1 MYGLKLR
8 EWIESIDRGNQ
19 WFILAIA
26 RINFVLRAS
35 NTVRPSL
42 GVTKKDTIWPLS
54 RDLNFCRI
62 DLGLGRTLFPNT
74 NLTDRSIK
82 TGGYF
87 RFFGPLSEKLPT
99 VPIQSRKNSNHVH
112 TRVTC
117 KLNSRPPGAAK
128 RDARLRGALLMNIY
142 LPYIIYRPWNSE

>member
-1 MYGLKLR
+1 M
-8 EWIESIDRGNQ
+8 GNK
-19 WFILAIA
+19 FILVRDYSPSLIRHFGNESNRSIAGMNDSFAIA

-35 NTVRPSL
+35 TTVRPST

-117 KLNSRPPGAAK
+117 KLNSRPPEPRKGC
-128 RDARLRGALLMNIY
+128 NCIF
-142 LPYIIYRPWNSE
+142 